1 MNIKTNKG
9 LVAYAKQALADGWRY
24 WYGTTGVKCT
34 AALLARKTAQY
45 PAHYENTRMTRY
57 KSDIAEGRYC
67 ADCIGL
73 AKGYMWLDEDTGK
86 QKYKSNDCPDASANG
101 MFARAG
107 EKGDIA
113 SMPDVPG
120 LMVRFN
126 GHAGIYI
133 GDGRVIEARG
143 FNYGVVETEIDK
155 RPWTHWYRL
164 PGLSYE
170 GAAKP
175 AEYLPG
181 NRILRRGLSGGDVK
195 RVQEMLISL
204 GYTLPIYGVDGDY
217 GAETENA
224 VRAFQK
230 AAGLMVDGLCGAE
243 TMAAL
248 MTQCDQTHAE
258 DDTASAETIIVESDA
273 VIRRGPGETFEALTI
288 AEAGTALTRVNCDGW
303 IPVLINGQ
311 TGWLA

>member
-1 MNIKTNKG
+1 MAKTNDG
-9 LVAYAKQALADGWRY
+9 LVAYAKKALADGWRY

-34 AALLARKTAQY
+34 SNLLTRKTAQY
-45 PAHYENTRMTRY
+45 PAHYTSCRRARY
-57 KSDIAEGRYC
+57 ERDISEGRYC

-73 AKGYMWLDEDTGK
+73 IKGYMWLNEDTGR
-86 QKYKSNDCPDASANG
+86 QKYKSNGCPDASANG
-101 MFARAG
+101 MFARAS

-120 LMVRFN
+120 LIVRFN
-126 GHAGIYI
+126 GHAGIYV
-133 GDGRVIEARG
+133 GEGKVIEARG
-143 FNYGVVETEIDK
+143 FNDGVVETEIDI

-204 GYTLPIYGVDGDY
+204 GYALPIYGVDGDY